1 MSQRGRQKPG
11 RAVGRAGGR
20 QAESTKEEAAASA
33 QVTRD
38 REVLVAAL
46 NAAEARI
53 AALEQERLDILNRID
68 WVIDSLHNVLEG
80 RS

>member
-11 RAVGRAGGR
+11 RVVGRGGGR
-20 QAESTKEEAAASA
+20 QAETTKMEPAPAGQGPRDHEALLAALAAA
-33 QVTRD
+33 
-38 REVLVAAL
+38 
-46 NAAEARI
+46 NARI